1 MNLDYI
7 KEEVENLDTFHQ
19 IAILKILKSDDTC
32 TLNEN
37 NNGVFINL
45 TNIKKDIIIKIE
57 KYLDYV
63 KTQEEQ
69 LTHIEQQKQ
78 ELSNEFFKD
87 NKDIPTYKSNECV

>member
-7 KEEVENLDTFHQ
+7 KEEVEKLDKFHQ
-19 IAILKILKSDDTC
+19 VAILKILKSDEKC

-37 NNGVFINL
+37 NNGIFINL

-69 LTHIEQQKQ
+69 LTNIEQQKE
-78 ELSNEFFKD
+78 ELSNAYFKD
-87 NKDIPTYKSNECV
+87 NKDIANYKSNECV

>member
-7 KEEVENLDTFHQ
+7 KGEVENLDKFHQ
-19 IAILKILKSDDTC
+19 LAILKILKSHDKC
-32 TLNEN
+32 SLNEN
-37 NNGVFINL
+37 NNGIFINL
-45 TNIKKDIIIKIE
+45 TNIKKEIIIQIE

-69 LTHIEQQKQ
+69 LINIEQQKE
-78 ELSNEFFKD
+78 ELSNTFFKD